1 MERDNAEPMKQIV
14 YGRLDPRALSYQNAA
29 SSTLPFE
36 QVVERLRQ
44 AIAAADLWVLHEI
57 DPQMIVRRDHYRLG
71 NARQILFF
79 HPQLL
84 ARVFSIDPAL
94 LLEAPL
100 KFAVIEL
107 DAGETV
113 VRWIDP
119 VESFGRYGHPEM
131 IAIGRELALT
141 CRLIVDHALSDQ
153 GS

>member
-1 MERDNAEPMKQIV
+1 MQPDEAEAIKDVV
-14 YGRLDPRALSYQNAA
+14 YGRLDPKALSYQNAA

-36 QVVERLRQ
+36 QILERLRQ
-44 AIAAADLWVLHEI
+44 SIEAADFWVLHEI
-57 DPQMIVRRDHYRLG
+57 DPQMIVRRDNYRLG

-79 HPQLL
+79 HPRLL
-84 ARVFSIDPAL
+84 ARVFAVDPAL

-107 DAGETV
+107 DARETI

-131 IAIGRELALT
+131 IAIGQELAHM
-141 CRLIVDHALSDQ
+141 CRSIVDDALRRRS
-153 GS
+153 